1 MLVFFVMSMT
11 AAAATNAACKAYS
24 DKFSFSPSKNSG
36 NVLPN
41 DKGSGIKVVGTSKTT
56 NSGKVTMKSNGV
68 FYYNPSSS
76 SKTTIQDSFTY
87 TIADKYG
94 KKSTAKV
101 TISYTKT
108 PSSKGIVVTATNRS
122 QINTA
127 LKKGPV
133 LMKFGAVWC
142 PYCTALDSTLKQL
155 ATEYKGKAT
164 IMSVDTDKSSKF
176 ADSFGVNDIP
186 DTCVIVSMKNGK
198 YVYMQQSGKTTT
210 DISKAKIIG
219 YEDKNVYEK
228 VLNFALK

>member
-1 MLVFFVMSMT
+1 MEFSTIILLQVLKLPYRTVLHTQLQISMEKRAQQKLLLV
-11 AAAATNAACKAYS
+11 
-24 DKFSFSPSKNSG
+24 
-36 NVLPN
+36 
-41 DKGSGIKVVGTSKTT
+41 
-56 NSGKVTMKSNGV
+56 
-68 FYYNPSSS
+68 
-76 SKTTIQDSFTY
+76 IQ
-87 TIADKYG
+87 KLHQ
-94 KKSTAKV
+94 V
-101 TISYTKT
+101 R
-108 PSSKGIVVTATNRS
+108 GIVVTATNRS

-133 LMKFGAVWC
+133 LMKFGAEWC
-142 PYCTALDSTLKQL
+142 PYCKALDSTLKQL
-155 ATEYKGKAT
+155 ATEYNGKAT
-164 IMSVDTDKSSKF
+164 IMSVDIDKSSKF